1 MSASVLR
8 ESDTGISMNA
18 KFAVSSCTCTEL
30 NSLNLINSMLKNNNA
45 STITYKQLKKMLQ
58 LNTPIKYNL
67 AMETLSTQ
75 QQVYSL

>member
-1 MSASVLR
+1 
-8 ESDTGISMNA
+8 
-18 KFAVSSCTCTEL
+18 
-30 NSLNLINSMLKNNNA
+30 MLKNNNA